1 MRPIECCF
9 GSAKSEAHRCD
20 CATGF
25 TQVSRKCVGV
35 QSVSPNQAVM
45 RALLVQH
52 PFERCESAECKM
64 QCMLRV
70 CRSKLHAD
78 LETISFKSKCRLGR
92 R

>member
-1 MRPIECCF
+1 MRLCDWLHPSFQKMCRRPKRV
-9 GSAKSEAHRCD
+9 AKSS
-20 CATGF
+20 G
-25 TQVSRKCVGV
+25 
-35 QSVSPNQAVM
+35 M

-64 QCMLRV
+64 HRMLRV

-78 LETISFKSKCRLGR
+78 LETISFESKCRRGR